1 LAVCEE
7 GERGK
12 CIGYWGT
19 RGKRWE
25 SGKRV
30 GGWLMK
36 GKEIGR
42 LLGDHKGEGGV
53 YVCIKTKYT
62 LVFNYIAQAPTPAI
76 PLKISLQNFFI
87 CKSEILG
94 KMHTPRTSFGQI
106 HWSWESSQ

>member
-19 RGKRWE
+19 RGKRWG

-36 GKEIGR
+36 GKEIGSCCVTT
-42 LLGDHKGEGGV
+42 KGRGG
-53 YVCIKTKYT
+53 YMFALKLNKY
-62 LVFNYIAQAPTPAI
+62 
-76 PLKISLQNFFI
+76 ISI
-87 CKSEILG
+87 
-94 KMHTPRTSFGQI
+94 
-106 HWSWESSQ
+106 